1 MSKDDAKLSIPD
13 GLRHIAVIMD
23 GNGRWAKQKGKE
35 RVFGHRQ
42 GAESVKQIVKLCSQM
57 GLEALSLF
65 AFSTENWDR
74 PADEVKALMNYF
86 EDFLKKERKTI
97 IERDI
102 RFLITGQMYRLPEK
116 VRKLS
121 ASLMEET
128 SKNKGMVLNLAV
140 SYGGRQ
146 DIIDAVKK
154 IVQEAQDGKMTL
166 DDIVPETFS
175 RYLWTKDLPDP
186 DLLIRTSGEMRISNF
201 MIWQMAYTEIY
212 VTETLWPDFDRSEL
226 EKALHSFSNR
236 KRRYGRVGD

>member
-1 MSKDDAKLSIPD
+1 VSKDDAKLSIPD